1 MPSWFCKLRD
11 IHLKLEKN
19 LHLNTLFLCVQNC
32 AEKKAIPHGLKLHFN
47 LSFSTNNGS
56 LAENI
61 TEILNFANSRILD
74 TISSNCKTDTES
86 VSLYYTQ
93 VRRKLET
100 EIGLSESET
109 LINDIISSCQHTIKG
124 NKDSLTNKLSKLQQY
139 SH

>member
-1 MPSWFCKLRD
+1 M
-11 IHLKLEKN
+11 
-19 LHLNTLFLCVQNC
+19 CVQNC
-32 AEKKAIPHGLKLHFN
+32 AEKKAISHGLKLHFN